1 MFGHRRYLAAA
12 LLLVIV
18 AGSCSS
24 GGATSAP
31 PSAPA
36 SAPASNVA
44 PSTSAATSPA
54 TGAAPSGGTAL
65 GGPVAKG
72 GDYCGLL
79 GPGDFAAAGIDGAKT
94 PVENFDDSGNYY
106 CVYAGD
112 SGATGG
118 IEFDAFVG
126 SPDATYQAMAAGAGI
141 LTAEATGELPGVDKA
156 GTILNGPGGM
166 AGIAVCKG
174 QFCFAIDAPTGS
186 GTRAQLIALAALVVQ
201 RGSGLTG

>member
-1 MFGHRRYLAAA
+1 MVGNRRRLAAA
-12 LLLVIV
+12 LLLAAIVGACGSGGVASATASTPVAAATTTTVPSRLV
-18 AGSCSS
+18 AG
-24 GGATSAP
+24 ATDTA
-31 PSAPA
+31 
-36 SAPASNVA
+36 
-44 PSTSAATSPA
+44 
-54 TGAAPSGGTAL
+54 AAPSGGTAL

-79 GPGDFAAAGIDGAKT
+79 GPGDFAAAGIGGAKT

-186 GTRAQLIALAALVVQ
+186 GTRAQLIALATLVLQ